1 MGRCF
6 TASHWLAGGQRL
18 NALGQLRLEP
28 NLGVSSNPFSTSAL
42 PLWMLLLS
50 QAGICHRA
58 SECWFSLSLFLIVC
72 TCSVVSD
79 SATPWMVAHQT
90 PLSMGFSGKNSG
102 VGCHFLLQEIFLT
115 QGSNLRLLCLL
126 HCRRILYTVSPWGSS
141 LCQLSVYWA
150 WAPRSLLL
158 SDL

>member
-1 MGRCF
+1 MGGCF

-18 NALGQLRLEP
+18 NAFGQLRLEP

-42 PLWMLLLS
+42 PLWVLLRHRLAFVTGP
-50 QAGICHRA
+50 QNAGLA
-58 SECWFSLSLFLIVC
+58 FTSLFLIVC
-72 TCSVVSD
+72 ACSVVS
-79 SATPWMVAHQT
+79 SVTPWMVAHQT

-126 HCRRILYTVSPWGSS
+126 HCRWILYTVSPWGSS
-141 LCQLSVYWA
+141 LCQLSAYWP
-150 WAPRSLLL
+150 WAPHSFLL